1 MDVIEQLGKL
11 PGHEAEAAD
20 AKELL
25 TLGIHLPPSWVER
38 DFDIHW
44 AVSWT
49 AAQRWDR
56 ADRSC
61 ALVPAIFSR

>member
-25 TLGIHLPPSWVER
+25 TLGLRLPPSWVEPDFEIMGGKTDQPPRRR
-38 DFDIHW
+38 DGRAKLF
-44 AVSWT
+44 
-49 AAQRWDR
+49 AA
-56 ADRSC
+56 S
-61 ALVPAIFSR
+61 ALDSRR